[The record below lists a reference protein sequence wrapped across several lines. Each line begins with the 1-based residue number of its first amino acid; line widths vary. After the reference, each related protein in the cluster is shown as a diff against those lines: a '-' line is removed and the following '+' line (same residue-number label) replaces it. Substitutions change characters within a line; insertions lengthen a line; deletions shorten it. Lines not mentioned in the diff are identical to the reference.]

1 VSTADQKTSNAANA
15 DVSDIESIRIGRQI
29 RDLRKSKSI
38 TLATMAESIGRSVGY
53 VSQVERGV
61 SDLPIP
67 VLQRISE
74 VLDVQITWFF
84 HSSTQ
89 QPIEEQGTVVRAD
102 ARRQLDFAGTGIHEE
117 LLSPNLSGD
126 LLMILTT
133 FSPLA
138 RSDKEPRK
146 RKGEEAGLL
155 QSGELELTI
164 GDKTFALKAGDSF
177 SINGDEP
184 HQVRNPSSKE
194 DAVVIWVITPSNY

>member
-1 VSTADQKTSNAANA
+1 MPNSAQISHEGSLDTDL
-15 DVSDIESIRIGRQI
+15 ESIRIGRQI
-29 RDLRKSKSI
+29 RDLRKSKGI
-38 TLATMAESIGRSVGY
+38 TLATMAEHIGRSVGY

-74 VLDVQITWFF
+74 ALDVQIAWFF

-89 QPIEEQGTVVRAD
+89 QPIEEQGAVVRAN

-133 FSPLA
+133 LSPKA
-138 RSDKEPRK
+138 QSDKEPRK
-146 RKGEEAGLL
+146 RKGEEAGLV
-155 QSGELELTI
+155 QSGQIELTI
-164 GDKTFALKAGDSF
+164 GNKCFELKSGDSF

-184 HQVRNPSSKE
+184 HQVRNPSNTE
-194 DAVVIWVITPSNY
+194 DAVVVWVITPSSY